1 MSLPIGTK
9 SINRVSGGSRN
20 HIVLGSFF
28 MGGCEQIKV
37 EFLVIENL
45 NKEQSVWR
53 VDSNPEP
60 LEEEIS
66 PFRNVQ
72 YLTEQTKDQFIPET
86 FLDKSMGLFDCR
98 SGTDVL
104 KGYEKVEIIR
114 TVFQEDKTFRKDYY
128 EWKPCQVRMVLCKV
142 VKNGKSGLIAVFC
155 VDATDYGFNRT
166 DFGTE
171 VQSKVMMEVIYD
183 SITID
188 TEKMQIVA
196 EKNGEKTI
204 IPLSKN

>member
-1 MSLPIGTK
+1 MNLPIDANV
-9 SINRVSGGSRN
+9 IDRVSGGSRN

-37 EFLVIENL
+37 EFLVIENSD
-45 NKEQSVWR
+45 KEQAVWR
-53 VDSNPEP
+53 VDSEP
-60 LEEEIS
+60 KAFEEMVS
-66 PFRNVQ
+66 SFRNVQ
-72 YLTEQTKDQFIPET
+72 YLIEQPKDQFIREIFP
-86 FLDKSMGLFDCR
+86 DKSMGLFDCR

-104 KGYEKVEIIR
+104 KDYQKVEIVR
-114 TVFQEDKTFRKDYY
+114 SLLQEDNSFRRDYY

-142 VKNGKSGLIAVFC
+142 SKNEKSGLIAVLC
-155 VDATDYGFNRT
+155 VDAMNYGFERT

-171 VQSKVMMEVIYD
+171 VQIKFIMEVIYD

-196 EKNGEKTI
+196 EKDGEKTI
-204 IPLSKN
+204 IPLS